1 MNYEIFGDDMQY
13 VDFTLQSG
21 ESVLGEPGA
30 MMCKDTGV
38 RMEALFGAGKSQ
50 GFFKKLFGAGKR
62 VLTGENMFLTGFE
75 NEYDVPQRIAFSA
88 PYPGKVIP
96 LDLSALGGEIIC
108 QKDSFLCAAGDIDIG
123 VYFQKKIFT
132 ALFGGAGFI
141 MQRLHGDGVVF
152 VNAGGTIKEVTLQ
165 PMQKIQ
171 ADAGC
176 LIGFQPSVGFEI
188 VGAGNLK
195 TQLLGGAGLFLA
207 NLTGP
212 GKVWL
217 QSLPFARLASRFLR
231 TPAFQNRIQGAR
243 A

>member
-1 MNYEIFGDDMQY
+1 MEYRIFGDDMQY
-13 VDFTLQSG
+13 ADFTLQSG
-21 ESVLGEPGA
+21 ESVFGEPGA
-30 MMCKDTGV
+30 MMCKDAGV
-38 RMEALFGAGKSQ
+38 RMEAILGTGKQ

-75 NEYDVPQRIAFSA
+75 NVTAVPQHVAFSA
-88 PYPGKVIP
+88 PFPGKVAP
-96 LDLSALGGEIIC
+96 LDLTRLGGEIVC
-108 QKDSFLCAAGDIDIG
+108 QKDSFLCAAGEIDIG
-123 VYFQKKIFT
+123 VYFQKKVLT

-141 MQRLHGDGVVF
+141 MQRLHGNGVVF
-152 VNAGGTIKEVTLQ
+152 VNAGGTVKEIDLQ
-165 PMQKIQ
+165 PMQRIQ

-176 LIGFQPSVGFEI
+176 LVGFQPSVGFEI

-195 TQLLGGAGLFLA
+195 TQLLGGEGLFLA

-217 QSLPFARLASRFLR
+217 QSLPFSRLATRFLR
-231 TPAFQNRIQGAR
+231 TPAFQRRIQGAR

>member
-1 MNYEIFGDDMQY
+1 MNYQILGDDMQY

-30 MMCKDTGV
+30 MMFKDAGI
-38 RMEALFGAGKSQ
+38 RMEAMLGTGKNQ

-75 NEYDVPQRIAFSA
+75 NTDDAPRRIAFSA
-88 PYPGKVIP
+88 PYPGKVLP
-96 LDLSALGGEIIC
+96 LDLARLGGEIVC

-123 VYFQKKIFT
+123 VYFQKKILT
-132 ALFGGAGFI
+132 ALFGGAGFV
-141 MQRLHGDGVVF
+141 MQRLHGNGVVF
-152 VNAGGTIKEVTLQ
+152 VNAGGTVKEIDLR
-165 PMQKIQ
+165 PMQRIQ

-176 LIGFQPSVGFEI
+176 LVGFQPSVGFEI

-195 TQLLGGAGLFLA
+195 TQLLGGEGLFLA

-212 GKVWL
+212 GKVWV
-217 QSLPFARLASRFLR
+217 QSLPFSRLAARFLR
-231 TPAFQNRIQGAR
+231 TPAFQRRIQGAR

>member
-13 VDFTLQSG
+13 VDFTLQAG

-30 MMCKDTGV
+30 MMCKDEGV

-75 NEYDVPQRIAFSA
+75 NVYDAPQRVAFSA
-88 PYPGKVIP
+88 PYPGKVVP
-96 LDLSALGGEIIC
+96 LALSGLGGEIVC
-108 QKDSFLCAAGDIDIG
+108 QKDSFLCAAGDIDID
-123 VYFQKKIFT
+123 VYFQKKILT

-141 MQRLHGDGVVF
+141 MQRLRGGGVVF
-152 VNAGGTIKEVTLQ
+152 VNAGGTVREITLA

-195 TQLLGGAGLFLA
+195 TQLLGGEGLFLA

-231 TPAFQNRIQGAR
+231 TPAFQRRINGAR

>member
-1 MNYEIFGDDMQY
+1 MDYQIFGDDMQY
-13 VDFTLQSG
+13 VDFTLQAG
-21 ESVLGEPGA
+21 ESVLGEPGS
-30 MMCKDTGV
+30 MMCKDAGV

-75 NEYDVPQRIAFSA
+75 NVSGLPQRIAFSA
-88 PYPGKVIP
+88 PYPGKVVP

-123 VYFQKKIFT
+123 VYFQKKILT

-141 MQRLHGDGVVF
+141 MQRLSGGGVVF
-152 VNAGGTIKEVTLQ
+152 VNAGGTVKEVDLA
-165 PMQKIQ
+165 PMRKIQ

-195 TQLLGGAGLFLA
+195 TQLLGGEGLFLA

-217 QSLPFARLASRFLR
+217 QSLPFTRLASRFLS
-231 TPAFQNRIQGAR
+231 TPAFQRRIQGAR